1 MYLGPVEPRHLPNAP
16 TAVKVGVSRPTVFLT
31 VMATLHKACSHVE
44 RLEEEKKNTLKG
56 LKRLGKSCAKNKKKL
71 EKMQLGGALPD
82 ATALLEAE
90 IKEQEQLIALL
101 EGKMKM
107 ATEQQEAIRLYEQ
120 QNSWV
125 VVGLVTKIDS
135 NVLHVMT
142 IDGRDYLL
150 DREICKKVDAE
161 GMVVMTV
168 LDVQPIDVRPMLV
181 EEAPVRRGKIIQEN
195 QARGFYIIWTP
206 EPVAG
211 RCTIFSHVR
220 DSKNDKEFKK
230 NDMVEFTV
238 DFRKVK
244 NTGKVGFCA
253 KNIKL
258 IDIQPGALGS
268 AAVCTGTDI
277 APMQCASD
285 HVGTGAKWP
294 AVVSEWIGTNAEWA
308 TFGCDNSSVIS
319 PIFSP
324 VTFAPNVGQCTFGG
338 LLGDQ
343 IMGQA
348 FDGSPYFQ
356 EIGCPFTQ

>member
-1 MYLGPVEPRHLPNAP
+1 MP
-16 TAVKVGVSRPTVFLT
+16 
-31 VMATLHKACSHVE
+31 TLHKASSHIE
-44 RLEEEKKNTLKG
+44 KLEEEKKSTLKG
-56 LKRLGKSCAKNKKKL
+56 LKKLGKSCAKNKKKL
-71 EKMQLGGALPD
+71 EKMQLGEVLPN

-101 EGKMKM
+101 EDKMKM
-107 ATEQQEAIRLYEQ
+107 ATGQQEAIRLYEQ
-120 QNSWV
+120 QNSWTA
-125 VVGLVTKIDS
+125 VGLVTKIDS

-142 IDGRDYLL
+142 VDGEDYLL
-150 DREICKKVDAE
+150 DRKIFKKVDAE

-181 EEAPVRRGKIIQEN
+181 EEAPVRRGKIIQAN

-211 RCTIFSHVR
+211 RYTIFSHVR
-220 DSKNDKEFKK
+220 DSKNDEEFKK

-244 NTGKVGFCA
+244 NTGKAGFCA

-258 IDIQPGALGS
+258 IDTQPGALGS
-268 AAVCTGTDI
+268 AVVCNGTDI
-277 APMQCASD
+277 APMQCTSEY
-285 HVGTGAKWP
+285 VGTGAKWP
-294 AVVSEWIGTNAEWA
+294 TGVSEWVGTHAEWA
-308 TFGCDNSSVIS
+308 TFGCDNSSVGS

-324 VTFAPNVGQCTFGG
+324 VTFAPNPGQCTVGG
-338 LLGDQ
+338 FLEDQ